1 MENAL
6 ANADA
11 RRDARAVP
19 SRAVASNARPRA
31 LSRSALGRR
40 ASTHQQESGDVF
52 HPCCEV
58 VLKCVRVFVA
68 EEFDSCLSLQRAD
81 DSRAHKRRTARG
93 RPARSSPRG
102 GPPCSRVRLFI
113 RVHTHTDVCAPFS
126 CRKDHLEYTSRCMFY
141 IGHSIHVKVSI
152 TPSTIPYDVVHATR
166 ARSGAVD
173 PRRRRRQFVARPRP
187 RAGRWRWRVGFIAP
201 CTANPW

>member
-1 MENAL
+1 MVRDRSCSCAISRAL
-6 ANADA
+6 ASHEAH
-11 RRDARAVP
+11 V
-19 SRAVASNARPRA
+19 RAVASNARPRA

-102 GPPCSRVRLFI
+102 GRPVRASDYLLGY
-113 RVHTHTDVCAPFS
+113 TPMLCAHLVS

-141 IGHSIHVKVSI
+141 IGHSIHVKASI
-152 TPSTIPYDVVHATR
+152 TLSSVLYRTM
-166 ARSGAVD
+166 
-173 PRRRRRQFVARPRP
+173 
-187 RAGRWRWRVGFIAP
+187 
-201 CTANPW
+201 